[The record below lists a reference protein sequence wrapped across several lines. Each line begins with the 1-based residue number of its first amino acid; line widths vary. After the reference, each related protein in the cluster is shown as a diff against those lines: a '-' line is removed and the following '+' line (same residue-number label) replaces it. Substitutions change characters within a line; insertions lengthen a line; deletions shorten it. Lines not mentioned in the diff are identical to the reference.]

1 MSENKKTWDE
11 KIKLVLNEL
20 ESKISIENA
29 EKANRHKSRRKKY
42 QTKEEWKKATFL
54 QDVMLQVVKSAAF
67 LLATIALIQGIV
79 KVLPDSITVSNS
91 VNGRELPIY
100 CVETDKKQVALSF
113 DAAWGNEDTATILD
127 ILKKHNIKVTFFMT
141 GGWVESYP
149 EDVKRILAD
158 GHDLGNHSENHKNM
172 SQLSNEEKRSEL
184 MDVHTKVQELTGYE
198 MFLFRPPYGDYD
210 NSVIN
215 VARECGY
222 YAIQWDVDS
231 LDWKDYGVDSIIK
244 TVTQHKHLG
253 NGSIILCHNGAK
265 YTAEALDTLITTLQ
279 DQGYELVPISQLIY
293 KDNYHLNHEGRQI
306 SSN

>member
-1 MSENKKTWDE
+1 
-11 KIKLVLNEL
+11 
-20 ESKISIENA
+20 
-29 EKANRHKSRRKKY
+29 
-42 QTKEEWKKATFL
+42 
-54 QDVMLQVVKSAAF
+54 MLQVVKSAAF

-127 ILKKHNIKVTFFMT
+127 ILKKHNVKVTFFMT

-198 MFLFRPPYGDYD
+198 MFL
-210 NSVIN
+210 
-215 VARECGY
+215 
-222 YAIQWDVDS
+222 
-231 LDWKDYGVDSIIK
+231 
-244 TVTQHKHLG
+244 
-253 NGSIILCHNGAK
+253 
-265 YTAEALDTLITTLQ
+265 
-279 DQGYELVPISQLIY
+279 
-293 KDNYHLNHEGRQI
+293 
-306 SSN
+306 